1 MRASHALSLILRLK
15 HFCRQQQPLLL
26 PSRGSCCPC
35 SSSSKAQ
42 QGPAR
47 AGATAGKSTG
57 GGKSSSGSSGSNSDG
72 TTRCP
77 PAQAAVHPHRPRGE
91 QEEGGGGRGEGGG
104 RRQEGG
110 GRRAEAGGR
119 DEGGSRKQGGG
130 SRKQGGGSRAEE
142 ALLPASCCPGVVNK
156 PRGLLTGPP
165 RVSV

>member
-77 PAQAAVHPHRPRGE
+77 PAQAAVHPHRPLSTRTGRGGDRKRE
-91 QEEGGGGRGEGGG
+91 EEGGGKEA
-104 RRQEGG
+104 GG

-119 DEGGSRKQGGG
+119 RQAEGTREEAGSRAEAA
-130 SRKQGGGSRAEE
+130 GSRAEE
-142 ALLPASCCPGVVNK
+142 AGRRKPCFLLPAVLVS
-156 PRGLLTGPP
+156 LTS
-165 RVSV
+165 REAC